1 MFIEQK
7 KNKSKNKN
15 ENKNKNKN
23 KNRRN
28 NECEINKYRTIT
40 TFNLFFSPLYFSEMK
55 LLLFDYFV
63 ILQFLFLLSLPQPAV
78 LVFLALQHLKMKS
91 NLKIVIILFELSSLI
106 SYPIDAIS
114 IIILLLLL

>member
-23 KNRRN
+23 RRN

-40 TFNLFFSPLYFSEMK
+40 IFNLFFSPLYFSEMK
-55 LLLFDYFV
+55 LLLFDYFA

-91 NLKIVIILFELSSLI
+91 NLKKVIILFELLSLI
-106 SYPIDAIS
+106 SYAIDVTN
-114 IIILLLLL
+114 IIILLLSLL